1 MFTVALKKRR
11 VEEIGHDKQ
20 LENAEKKNIITFI
33 RAKKLH
39 YVSLKFESKG
49 ALNTQK
55 EKKINRNYLHVLE
68 PNVL

>member
-1 MFTVALKKRR
+1 MFTVALKKRG

-20 LENAEKKNIITFI
+20 LENTEKKNSITLI
-33 RAKKLH
+33 WAKKLH